1 MKSLT
6 IVQDNHPGLLAEVT
20 ALLEKE
26 GVEVVD
32 FAAQAV
38 GCTAAIS
45 LTVVPYQETFRLL
58 SDAGYRLVANDH
70 LLVRLD
76 RRPGALA
83 ALSRRLID
91 ANIEVRGMHIVN
103 KDESSGIV
111 ALETA
116 SVEQARKILKDVLV
130 WES

>member
-6 IVQDNHPGLLAEVT
+6 ILEDDHPGLLAEVT

-26 GVEVVD
+26 GVQVVD

-45 LTVVPYQETFRLL
+45 LTVVPYEETFRLL

-70 LLVRLD
+70 LLVRLA

-83 ALSRRLID
+83 ELSRRLIE

-116 SVEQARKILKDVLV
+116 SVEQARIVLKDILV